1 METTKMSASKA
12 MAQALAQTDPKLEER
27 DNGTKIEEPEA
38 APKEIKTNEVKL
50 KRVARPIRHVRHVP
64 LKSLIFYSKRGPVE
78 FSYDGKIKLPIP
90 KNKLVVEVSYAG
102 LNPVDMKIK
111 NGYQTGIYGA
121 AGLGREFSGV
131 ITHVGE
137 NVQSEWNEGDEV
149 YGILFHPHQA
159 VGTLQTSI
167 LVDPRT
173 DPIMLKPLSLSMKE
187 ASGALYTLGT
197 AYNILDKL
205 QRKGSL
211 KQDSNICIIGGTTS
225 VGMAAIQLL
234 KKYYNLYPLITV
246 VTRGNGCSVLRKKFP
261 TIAKEL
267 VFINYLTCR
276 GKISGPLKQM
286 IEAGKTTNYD
296 EESNEEYTVEYNQ
309 GKYDIILDFVG
320 GYDVLAHS
328 NSLIHSGGNYV
339 TTVGDYVANY
349 KEDVYNSA
357 DNPSANMRKA
367 FGSMFWLY
375 NYTHFQFDPSASTS
389 KKNNWMGKCNELL
402 ESKTIK
408 VVVDKTYDWKK
419 YEEALSYMLTQRAQG
434 KIILKVEKF

>member
-1 METTKMSASKA
+1 MNSPRA

-27 DNGTKIEEPEA
+27 NHDPKMEEPEA
-38 APKEIKTNEVKL
+38 PPREIKTDEVKL
-50 KRVARPIRHVRHVP
+50 KRVARPIRHVKHIP
-64 LKSLIFYSKRGPVE
+64 LKSLIFYSKRGPLE
-78 FSYDGKIKLPIP
+78 FSYDGKIKLPVP
-90 KNKLVVEVSYAG
+90 KNKLVVEVHYAG

-137 NVQSEWNEGDEV
+137 NIQSEWNEGDEV

-211 KQDSNICIIGGTTS
+211 QQNSNICIIGGTTS

-234 KKYYNLYPLITV
+234 KKHYNVSTLLTV
-246 VTRGNGCSVLRKKFP
+246 VTRGNGRSVLKKKFP
-261 TIAKEL
+261 SIAEEI

-276 GKISGPLKQM
+276 GKISGPIKQM
-286 IEAGKTTNYD
+286 IEAGQITDYD
-296 EESNEEYTVEYNQ
+296 DETNEEHTIKYDQ

-328 NSLIHSGGNYV
+328 NSLIHKGGYYV

-349 KEDVYNSA
+349 KEDVYNSV

-367 FGSMFWLY
+367 FGSVLWLY
-375 NYTHFQFDPSASTS
+375 NYMHFQFDPSVSAS
-389 KKNNWMGKCNELL
+389 KKSNWMGKCNELL
-402 ESKTIK
+402 ERKTIK
-408 VVVDKTYDWKK
+408 VIIDKTYDWKK
-419 YEEALSYMLTQRAQG
+419 HTEAISYMNTQRAQG

>member
-1 METTKMSASKA
+1 MSAPKA
-12 MAQALAQTDPKLEER
+12 MAQALAQTDPNLEER
-27 DNGTKIEEPEA
+27 NSGSEVEKPEA
-38 APKEIKTNEVKL
+38 APKEIKTTDVRL
-50 KRVARPIRHVRHVP
+50 KRVARPIRHVKHIP

-90 KNKLVVEVSYAG
+90 KNKVVVEVSYAG
-102 LNPVDMKIK
+102 LNPVDLKIK
-111 NGYQTGIYGA
+111 NGYQTGIYGS

-137 NVQSEWNEGDEV
+137 GIQSEWNEGDEV
-149 YGILFHPHQA
+149 YGILFHPRQA
-159 VGTLQTSI
+159 VGALQTSI

-187 ASGALYTLGT
+187 AAGALYTLGT

-205 QRKGSL
+205 ERKGSL
-211 KQDSNICIIGGTTS
+211 KKNSNICIIGGTTS

-234 KKYYNLYPLITV
+234 KKHYNLYPLLTV
-246 VTRGNGCSVLRKKFP
+246 VTRGNGHSVLKKKFP
-261 TIAKEL
+261 SIADEL

-276 GKISGPLKQM
+276 GKISGPLKRM
-286 IEAGKTTNYD
+286 IEEGQTTDYED
-296 EESNEEYTVEYNQ
+296 ETNEEYTVEYNQ

-320 GYDVLAHS
+320 GYDALAHS
-328 NSLIHSGGNYV
+328 NSLIRSGGYYV

-375 NYTHFQFDPSASTS
+375 NYMHFQFDPSVSSS
-389 KKNNWMGKCNELL
+389 KKNNWMNKCNDLL
-402 ESKTIK
+402 ENKTIK
-408 VVVDKTYDWKK
+408 VVVDKTYDWKMHK
-419 YEEALSYMLTQRAQG
+419 EALSYMATQRAQG